1 MAETIRFT
9 TRKGDTLKPGT
20 PSQAL
25 SDRNTANA
33 RIMAEIISSP
43 TDWAFSREFL
53 KFGHRAVFHF
63 KESEDCIKWCNR
75 VRTRNSRKS
84 ATPRFFL
91 SSKYLNKPTDRMV
104 KSEDKRLEGIREVT
118 TARPLTL

>member
-1 MAETIRFT
+1 MREGSINMAETIVFT
-9 TRKGDTLKPGT
+9 TRKGDTLEPGT

-33 RIMAEIISSP
+33 RIMAETISNSP
-43 TDWAFSREFL
+43 TGHSVGHSRNL
-53 KFGHRAVFHF
+53 ADRAVFHF

-91 SSKYLNKPTDRMV
+91 
-104 KSEDKRLEGIREVT
+104 
-118 TARPLTL
+118 LTIKTH